1 MIYTLSHPRSMFI
14 ELCEATYEG
23 FTESG
28 IQILKKDFVVNP
40 SWKNT
45 ARVIMAHPECRDV
58 KINDLVCFKKHTQK
72 RLGACEGDL
81 LVLLEHQVLGII
93 RKGNGDV
100 WFN

>member
-1 MIYTLSHPRSMFI
+1 MIYTLSHPRSLFI

-28 IQILKKDFVVNP
+28 IQILKKDFIIN
-40 SWKNT
+40 STWKNT

-58 KINDLVCFKKHTQK
+58 KINDMVIFKKHTQK
-72 RLGACEGDL
+72 RLGSVQGDL

-93 RKGNGDV
+93 RKVDGSV
-100 WFN
+100 WF